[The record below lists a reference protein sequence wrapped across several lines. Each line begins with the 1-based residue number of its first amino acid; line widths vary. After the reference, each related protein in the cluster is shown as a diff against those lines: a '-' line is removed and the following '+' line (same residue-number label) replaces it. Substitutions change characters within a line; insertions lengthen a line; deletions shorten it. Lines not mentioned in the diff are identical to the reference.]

1 MKAISIKQP
10 WAKFIA
16 QGFKTI
22 EVRTWQTLYR
32 GPLLIVS
39 SLKPD
44 DFMKTFPKKTDPTH
58 GVWLKE
64 IEGQNQIDGFYHL
77 GQALAIVELWKIEP
91 MKKEH
96 EAAALCDSGPG
107 LFSWHVR
114 LIKRI
119 EPFHVKGKLSIYEV
133 ETNF

>member
-22 EVRTWQTLYR
+22 EVRTWQTRYR

-39 SLKPD
+39 SKKPD
-44 DFMKTFPKKTDPTH
+44 YFMQVFPEKTDPTH

-64 IEGQNQIDGFYHL
+64 IDGQNQIDGFYLL
-77 GQALAIVELWKIEP
+77 GKGLVIVELWKIEP

-96 EAAALCDSGPG
+96 EAAALCESGPG
-107 LFSWHVR
+107 LFSWHLR
-114 LIKRI
+114 MIKTVD
-119 EPFHVKGKLSIYEV
+119 PFPVKGQLSIYEV
-133 ETNF
+133 EINI